1 MYIYVIY
8 NSGGEIQSVYRQDE
22 PQNDSLCGFEVS
34 EDCFVIDISG
44 QKEFAEMQI
53 IDIHNN
59 YTVDV
64 KTKKLV
70 KR

>member
-1 MYIYVIY
+1 MFTYVVC
-8 NSGGEIQSVYRQDE
+8 NSDGVIHSVSRQD
-22 PQNDSLCGFEVS
+22 DSQDDSTCSFGIPEGG
-34 EDCFVIDISG
+34 FVIDISG